1 MENYFIIFFVI
12 FIFMK
17 NIFVDLRIL
26 LFTVMSICITYFI
39 SKWKNEEKD
48 NSYIEKSEKKDIS
61 VYNYGNPIRKENFFK
76 KENYKVLDDIKDIL
90 NNLNVN
96 NRSKIE
102 LISNIKKFEEIFVN
116 DSNYNY
122 FKNYIDDLLYR
133 KNIIF
138 NMVSSLN
145 FVNMENDDN
154 VSDLFNIIEEHI
166 DKRLE
171 YIKKNVS
178 YRYDY
183 IDMPKGFDN
192 NNLKKYELF

>member
-76 KENYKVLDDIKDIL
+76 EEKYNTFDNIKEIL
-90 NNLNVN
+90 NNFNVD

-102 LISNIKKFEEIFVN
+102 LISNIKKFEDIFSN
-116 DSNYNY
+116 NTNYNY
-122 FKNYIDDLLYR
+122 FKNYIDDLLYQ

-138 NMVSSLN
+138 NKVSSLN
-145 FVNMENDDN
+145 FVNMENDDI
-154 VSDLFNIIEEHI
+154 VSDLFNLIEELVET
-166 DKRLE
+166 RLE

-178 YRYDY
+178 YRHDY
-183 IDMPKGFDN
+183 IDMPLGFDT

>member
-1 MENYFIIFFVI
+1 MDNYFIIFFVI

-26 LFTVMSICITYFI
+26 LFTVMSICVTYFI

-48 NSYIEKSEKKDIS
+48 NSYIEKSEKKDII
-61 VYNYGNPIRKENFFK
+61 VYNYGNPIRKEKFFK
-76 KENYKVLDDIKDIL
+76 EEKHKALDDIKGIL
-90 NNLNVN
+90 NNLNVD

-102 LISNIKKFEEIFVN
+102 LISNVKKFEDIFSN
-116 DSNYNY
+116 NSNYNY
-122 FKNYIDDLLYR
+122 FKNYIDDLLYQ

-138 NMVSSLN
+138 NKVSSLN
-145 FVNMENDDN
+145 FVNMENDDI
-154 VSDLFNIIEEHI
+154 VSDLFNLIEELVET
-166 DKRLE
+166 RLE

-178 YRYDY
+178 YRHDY
-183 IDMPKGFDN
+183 IDMPNGFDN

>member
-26 LFTVMSICITYFI
+26 LFTLISICITYFI

-48 NSYIEKSEKKDIS
+48 NSYIEKSEKKNIS

-76 KENYKVLDDIKDIL
+76 DDNYIALDDIKEFL
-90 NNLNVN
+90 NNLNVD

-102 LISNIKKFEEIFVN
+102 LISNIKKFEDIFVN

-122 FKNYIDDLLYR
+122 FKNYIDDLLYQ

-138 NMVSSLN
+138 NKVSSLN
-145 FVNMENDDN
+145 FVNMENDDI
-154 VSDLFNIIEEHI
+154 VSDLFNLIEELI
-166 DKRLE
+166 NTRLD
-171 YIKKNVS
+171 YIKKNVG

-183 IDMPKGFDN
+183 IDMSIGFDS